1 MKDLLIER
9 VPGTEGGVVV
19 LRLSGALDAHNFD
32 EVDNTFQDLFADD
45 MYKIVL
51 DMEEVSYMSSAGV
64 GTLVSS
70 TMQCKENGGNLVLIK
85 ISDRLREVLGELG
98 LIDILSHADDL
109 QPALAKF

>member
-32 EVDNTFQDLFADD
+32 EVDNIFQELFAEDS
-45 MYKIVL
+45 YKIVL
-51 DMEEVSYMSSAGV
+51 DMEDVSYISSAGV
-64 GTLVSS
+64 GTLVNS

-85 ISDRLREVLGELG
+85 ISDRLREVLTELG
-98 LIDILSHADDL
+98 LLDILQHADDL
-109 QPALAKF
+109 KPALARF